1 MANKDFKRIDLLT
14 GLEDSQSRLFVDPG
28 TARIVDLSKVRLL
41 RCGVDTVRQLYRGL
55 IRPEIMALFE
65 KPGAMVQFAGEFW
78 HAGRVGRDSGYQYKL
93 QNADLGFI
101 LLIKN
106 FNAKLEQIGPHL
118 KIEVSPHAID
128 ALSPERLQ
136 ERMDYYAAAVMT
148 HRERNQCAV
157 HLALDLQGWEP
168 PADLTARMHCR
179 ARANRDISGIKEIQW
194 TMEAATYGRGQSF
207 LFGSAGGVQLG
218 IYNKT
223 IQAQLTG
230 QARLLGKRLAS
241 SGFVR
246 SGRSRKL

>member
-1 MANKDFKRIDLLT
+1 MANKDFKRIDLMT

-106 FNAKLEQIGPHL
+106 FNAKLDQIGPHL

-128 ALSPERLQ
+128 ALSPERL
-136 ERMDYYAAAVMT
+136 
-148 HRERNQCAV
+148 
-157 HLALDLQGWEP
+157 
-168 PADLTARMHCR
+168 
-179 ARANRDISGIKEIQW
+179 
-194 TMEAATYGRGQSF
+194 
-207 LFGSAGGVQLG
+207 
-218 IYNKT
+218 
-223 IQAQLTG
+223 
-230 QARLLGKRLAS
+230 
-241 SGFVR
+241 
-246 SGRSRKL
+246 